1 MKVIA
6 VITEP
11 EEVKKPTAS
20 GEGWP
25 ATTRAGTRLRV
36 MINLSPYPFRGIRM
50 SALRSLDIQRAVF
63 LVRSARRSTQEVQL
77 FGNLLCAAEDQREGC
92 LYRLD
97 GFDIR
102 GLACPLRII
111 TLPIT

>member
-36 MINLSPYPFRGIRM
+36 MINLSPYPFRGFVC
-50 SALRSLDIQRAVF
+50 LRCVPWTSKELCFSFGVLGVVPKRYNYSGIC
-63 LVRSARRSTQEVQL
+63 SARLR
-77 FGNLLCAAEDQREGC
+77 
-92 LYRLD
+92 
-97 GFDIR
+97 IR
-102 GLACPLRII
+102 GRVASIASTGSTFGASLAHCGL
-111 TLPIT
+111 